1 MTMTNKPH
9 YNLTD
14 IYDILYNI
22 DKDSLRKI
30 VMGKRG
36 ELSERTKARLSKA
49 EEIARDLGW
58 DENGIYTAITVVLK
72 NV

>member
-1 MTMTNKPH
+1 MTDSKP
-9 YNLTD
+9 NLNIRD

-49 EEIARDLGW
+49 EEIARELGW
-58 DENGIYTAITVVLK
+58 DEKGIYTAITVVLK